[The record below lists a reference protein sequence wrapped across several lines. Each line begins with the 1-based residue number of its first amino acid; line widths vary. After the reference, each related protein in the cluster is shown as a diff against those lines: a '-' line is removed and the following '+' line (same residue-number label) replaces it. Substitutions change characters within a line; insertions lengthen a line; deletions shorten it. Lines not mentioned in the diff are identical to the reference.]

1 MACARFAQRPTRR
14 QFACWCAAAACADLA
29 SPLTALAAAEEGG
42 ATAQG
47 MTPMRVAEGAYFVQ
61 GQSALGTSA
70 NQNFISNA
78 GFVITDAGVVVI
90 DALGS
95 PVLAQRLLAE
105 IRKLTA
111 LPVKYVIVTH
121 YHADHIY
128 GLQVFKDAGAT
139 VVGHALARDYLASDA
154 AQQRLQISRQDI
166 APWVDAHTRLV
177 PPDLWVGQPDPH
189 ADTMLRVGNTEFV
202 LRPVGPSHTPEDLVV
217 HVPALGLLYVG
228 DLMFRGRLPFVGQ
241 ADSGG
246 WIRALNRMLALQP
259 KVVVPGHG
267 AASTDPQADLALTR
281 DYLQYLRDRMG
292 EGVRNMEAFDE
303 VYSRTDWSRYSAMP
317 LFEAV
322 NRMNA
327 YNTYLLMEREGP

>member
-1 MACARFAQRPTRR
+1 MKPLQV
-14 QFACWCAAAACADLA
+14 A
-29 SPLTALAAAEEGG
+29 S
-42 ATAQG
+42 
-47 MTPMRVAEGAYFVQ
+47 GAYFVQ
-61 GQSALGTSA
+61 GLSELGSGA

-78 GFVITDAGVVVI
+78 GFVITDEGVVVV

-95 PVLAQRLLAE
+95 PELARRLLLE

-128 GLQVFKDAGAT
+128 GLQVFKEAGAT
-139 VVGHALARDYLASDA
+139 VVAHALAREYLGSDA
-154 AQQRLQISRQDI
+154 AQQRLQSSRRDI
-166 APWVDAHTRLV
+166 APWVDASTRLV
-177 PPDLWVGQPDPH
+177 PPDMWVGQADPR
-189 ADTMLRVGNTEFV
+189 ADTILRLGGTEFL

-217 HVPALGLLYVG
+217 HVPALRVLFAG
-228 DLMFRGRLPFVGQ
+228 DLLFRGRLPFVGQ

-246 WIRALNRMLALQP
+246 WIRALNRLLALQP

-267 AASTDPQADLALTR
+267 AASTEPLADLAMTR

-292 EGVRNMEAFDE
+292 EGARNMDPFDE
-303 VYSRTDWSRYSAMP
+303 VYRRTDWSRYSAMP
-317 LFEAV
+317 LFEAA

-327 YNTYLLMEREGP
+327 YNTYLLMEREAP